1 MLSAM
6 CFQNIE
12 VTFVCRPLIV
22 REIICERQTIWV
34 NSHENANLT
43 YISQLPMTHIINGAY
58 HHSIQVSITFLPT
71 HLLTVFNYQFFR
83 LTHGKCQSALL
94 HCIMTHIWLA

>member
-1 MLSAM
+1 MGAM

-12 VTFVCRPLIV
+12 VTYVRRPLIV
-22 REIICERQTIWV
+22 REIICKRQTIW
-34 NSHENANLT
+34 
-43 YISQLPMTHIINGAY
+43 
-58 HHSIQVSITFLPT
+58 
-71 HLLTVFNYQFFR
+71 FFR